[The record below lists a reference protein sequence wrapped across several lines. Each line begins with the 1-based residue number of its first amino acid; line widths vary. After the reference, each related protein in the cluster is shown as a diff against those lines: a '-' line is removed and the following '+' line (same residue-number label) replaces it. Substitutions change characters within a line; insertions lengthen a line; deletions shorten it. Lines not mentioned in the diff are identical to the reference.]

1 MVKIWT
7 REENE
12 LLKELTL
19 KGMSRQDVVKIL

>member
-1 MVKIWT
+1 MAKIWT

-19 KGMSRQDVVKIL
+19 KGKSRQAVVKIL